1 MAANLL
7 TRALGALELLALNG
21 RGLGLQVIADTVDM
35 PKSGAHRLLGELIK
49 LGYVTQDPDSGQ
61 YRLTGK
67 LPSLGMRH
75 LAGTGIIDASQPLLD
90 RLARYS
96 SELVRLAVVDGDRL
110 IFIAKSQGARTGLRY
125 DPESGGEAPLFCT
138 ATAFTWLSGFS
149 DDEAIRLIAAQ
160 GAMDPENRGPRAPC
174 NFAQVLQQLSET
186 RERGY
191 GRAIDMS
198 SPGMSAIAAA
208 VTAESGSQVLGILS
222 IGGPTARLTEDKMNE
237 FAPEL
242 LETAAEL
249 SSLPAL
255 ERYLSPLGRHS
266 S

>member
-7 TRALGALELLALNG
+7 GRALGALELLSLNG
-21 RGLGLQVIADTVDM
+21 RGLGLQVIADSIDM
-35 PKSGAHRLLGELIK
+35 PKSGAHRLLAELIK
-49 LGYVTQDPDSGQ
+49 LEYVTQDPDSGQ
-61 YRLTGK
+61 YWLTGK
-67 LPSLGMRH
+67 YPTLGMRH

-90 RLARYS
+90 RLAKYS

-110 IFIAKSQGARTGLRY
+110 IFIAKSQGAQTGLRY

-149 DDEAIRLIAAQ
+149 DDEAIRLMAAQ
-160 GAMDPENRGPRAPC
+160 GPMDPQNRGPKAPR
-174 NFAQVLQQLSET
+174 NFAEVLQQLGET
-186 RERGY
+186 RKRGY

-208 VTAESGSQVLGILS
+208 VTAGDKAQVLGIIS
-222 IGGPTARLTEDKMNE
+222 IGGPSARLTEGKMTE

-242 LETAAEL
+242 LKTAADL
-249 SSLPAL
+249 STLPAL
-255 ERYLSPLGRHS
+255 ERYLGPLGRRTS
-266 S
+266 